1 MSVLSTTRFLC
12 RRWTDPPRWRN
23 FRYSR
28 TQFLILPWLVLGLE
42 WKCWGYVGAFHS
54 PLQKSNQSL
63 QHIDGV
69 LKKWKGVW
77 SADLSKK
84 TYVDSTNWWG
94 SMFHQIGIWFL
105 RYPLSGYSCH
115 KRRNGPLPLLWG
127 RLVRWPW
134 ESEEG
139 PYSRLC
145 KMVEFITNH
154 IVIYMYL
161 TWLFNT
167 YYFFLSALIQ
177 TR

>member
-54 PLQKSNQSL
+54 PLQKSNRSL
-63 QHIDGV
+63 QHGDGV

-94 SMFHQIGIWFL
+94 STFHQTGIWFL

-127 RLVRWPW
+127 HLVRWLW

-139 PYSRLC
+139 PYSRLY
-145 KMVEFITNH
+145 KMVELISNHTRMLHNCLTHITFSN
-154 IVIYMYL
+154 
-161 TWLFNT
+161 
-167 YYFFLSALIQ
+167 
-177 TR
+177 RR